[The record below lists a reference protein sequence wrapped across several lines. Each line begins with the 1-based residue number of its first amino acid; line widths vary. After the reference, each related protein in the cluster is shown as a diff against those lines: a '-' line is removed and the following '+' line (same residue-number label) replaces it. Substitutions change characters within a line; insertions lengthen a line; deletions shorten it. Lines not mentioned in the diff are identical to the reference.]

1 MRLELA
7 GKTDLALRALHE
19 LCADGERL
27 AGSALAEILD
37 TSVQYLPQVMS
48 PLVHRGWVESHRG
61 PNGGYR
67 LVTSLDTIS
76 ILDLIEAMEGETD
89 TTTCV
94 LRGGTCD
101 MSDPCALHGA
111 WSRARDALLNELS
124 SMSISEGWDAC

>member
-19 LCADGERL
+19 LCAHDERL
-27 AGSALAEILD
+27 AGAELAEILD

-48 PLVHRGWVESHRG
+48 PLVHRGWVASTRG

-67 LVTSLDTIS
+67 LTAELRDIS
-76 ILDLIEAMEGETD
+76 VLQLIETMEGPTD

-101 MSDPCALHGA
+101 ILEPCALHGA
-111 WSRARDALLNELS
+111 WSRAREALLVELA
-124 SMSISEGWDAC
+124 SMSVTEAREGC